1 MEKSTLSE
9 DIKTEKRTSNMSY
22 KESVMPTRKDMVYAI
37 SGGKL
42 GKFLS
47 VWAEKTAMRE
57 CPESREKRPLK
68 MAALY
73 KRLTFELIFNLAI
86 TRSFLRATFNV
97 IHMVPVIRILRFG

>member
-1 MEKSTLSE
+1 
-9 DIKTEKRTSNMSY
+9 
-22 KESVMPTRKDMVYAI
+22 
-37 SGGKL
+37 
-42 GKFLS
+42 
-47 VWAEKTAMRE
+47 MRE

-97 IHMVPVIRILRFG
+97 LHRVPYNKSLYEGEIDELVARIKRAKEDEA